1 MSGQEEMQKNNA
13 KRTLLIAVTLL
24 TTGVFV
30 FLRFEST
37 QRGPVELNY
46 CTNGINYGTPQVQ
59 CTEYKTLMI
68 PWIYY
73 SGYPNGIQHPVT
85 KQMLGKIRE
94 LVVIRPMQNLEVA
107 YPSMQPW
114 NSVPLWQRW
123 STQKIEIDF
132 EGGSLT
138 SQTPRD
144 GLATYF
150 LGTPKP
156 SHVPG
161 SLYGLDQYLEEPWH
175 SFQYLLPLEPNPRA
189 FLRCGY
195 KANGDLQNEQIL
207 GCTATTY
214 TPWHLK
220 LTLHHKRILLSQWAD
235 IHAKT
240 QALIQSFVVTP
251 NK

>member
-1 MSGQEEMQKNNA
+1 MQRNDAQQIIEAMKRIVVRPLLFLISFKKYIA
-13 KRTLLIAVTLL
+13 KRTLLIAVALL
-24 TTGVFV
+24 ITGFFG
-30 FLRFEST
+30 FLQFEGT

-73 SGYPNGIQHPVT
+73 SGYPTGRQYPVT
-85 KQMLGKIRE
+85 KKMQE
-94 LVVIRPMQNLEVA
+94 LVVIRAMQNLEVA

-123 STQKIEIDF
+123 NTQKIEIDF

-144 GLATYF
+144 VFDIYF

-161 SLYGLDQYLEEPWH
+161 SLYGLDQYLDEPWRG
-175 SFQYLLPLEPNPRA
+175 FQYFLPLEPNPRA
-189 FLRCGY
+189 FVRCGY
-195 KANGDLQNEQIL
+195 RENGD
-207 GCTATTY
+207 
-214 TPWHLK
+214 
-220 LTLHHKRILLSQWAD
+220 SAD
-235 IHAKT
+235 E
-240 QALIQSFVVTP
+240 
-251 NK
+251 